1 MPKRTQITKLKRP
14 RILVKAAQI
23 SAQSYDRNKVLR
35 RVLSCVNLPLHA
47 NAIDRLQEH
56 EVTLNEARLSGKTSY
71 KVQHHITV
79 LSALLGEMHLL
90 GKQFDQPNASGSLSL
105 RV

>member
-1 MPKRTQITKLKRP
+1 MSKIAPIAKLKRP

-23 SAQSYDRNKVLR
+23 SAQNYDRNKVLR
-35 RVLSCVNLPLHA
+35 RVLSCINLPMHA
-47 NAIDRLQEH
+47 DAIARLQDH
-56 EVTLNEARLSGKTSY
+56 EVSLNEARLSGEASY

-90 GKQFDQPNASGSLSL
+90 GTQF
-105 RV
+105 